1 TTQWDMGKNFDR
13 TGGFG
18 PWMVTADE
26 LPAGAKGLKNQTPL
40 NRQGMQSGKTHNKK
54 FPGAQTLAYVTR
66 GLTPGPGDIVCTGTP
81 SGVGHARKPNPVW
94 MKQGDTCEIDI
105 EGVGVLVNPIENEK

>member
-1 TTQWDMGKNFDR
+1 DR

-18 PWMVTADE
+18 PWVVTADE
-26 LPAGAKGLKNQTPL
+26 LPAGAKALKNQTRP
-40 NRQGMQSGKTHNKK
+40 NGQVMQSDKTHNKM
-54 FPGAQTLAYVTR
+54 FPVAETIAHVTQGITLRPGGIVFTD
-66 GLTPGPGDIVCTGTP
+66 TPPR
-81 SGVGHARKPNPVW
+81 VGHRRTPNPVW